1 MVRTSACT
9 VASGAGTMKRYRTSM
24 VYVAV
29 MKERDKMIP
38 QELTKENI
46 WCVWRREEK
55 GGKPTKIPYNPLT
68 GNRAETNNPETFGA
82 FDVAEEAYMIGSEYN
97 GVGILLANGYC
108 AVDID
113 HCCQDGIVSD
123 LAMQIIQTLQSYTE
137 YSPSGTGLRIIFK
150 ADNYQYDKA
159 KHYLKNPH
167 NGVEVYM
174 CGITNRFVTITG
186 NTAYGYP
193 IRDVSNELQ
202 SVLDT
207 YMLRPIKKGKSSS
220 TDQERM
226 ELSDEQVIAKASA
239 RSDKFRRLFAE
250 GDMTDYNNDHS
261 SADLALCNMLAFW
274 TGCDKAQMDRIF
286 RKSALYREEKW
297 GRRDDY
303 SHHTLEMAVA
313 DCTEVYNPQ
322 KVSGIWERLG
332 MPPMQTEDW
341 TVDASGVWLEVPGK
355 RKGDPPTVKNIMS
368 TPVFPAAYIENTSSG
383 VRKVELRF
391 LYNGVQHTVLC
402 DKETIASKTKIL
414 SLANAGIAVNSN
426 NVTNVVQY
434 LADMERINGNIIPHY
449 KSVSHVG
456 WVGND
461 FLPYSDAVK
470 FDGEAENREL
480 YAAITQNGD
489 YDAWVT
495 FTRQL
500 RSNIYMR
507 MMMAA
512 SFASPLLERL
522 NALPFVFH
530 LWGGTGR
537 GKTVALKVAMSIW
550 GNPGE
555 GALTRTMNMTN
566 AAMMSTVAV
575 LRNLPFGGDELQTI
589 KTNDMK
595 YDKLIMQITEGIE
608 RGRMQYNRNLPTR
621 KWSCAFLFTGEE
633 RCTNEFSGGGTK
645 NRVIEVEADGDIVTD
660 GGRIVNFIT
669 DHYGHAGKHF
679 IAYIQDKQLNK
690 AYYALYDQIVE
701 QCDTTPK
708 QAASMAILML
718 GDQLAGECIYPGEE
732 PLTIRDVAPFLKSET
747 EVDVATRAYNWVVDW
762 ATTNANKF
770 RGGQYDESWGTMGGN
785 NVFVIDSVLTKKL
798 QDEGFSFD
806 AVKKAW
812 AANGWLIMYRNKYK
826 KRKSIN
832 GMQPYCVELVLPGWG
847 EEDAE

>member
-1 MVRTSACT
+1 
-9 VASGAGTMKRYRTSM
+9 
-24 VYVAV
+24 
-29 MKERDKMIP
+29 MIP
-38 QELTKENI
+38 IELTKENI
-46 WCVWRREEK
+46 WCVWKREER
-55 GGKPTKIPYNPLT
+55 GGKPTKIPYNALT
-68 GNRAETNNPETFGA
+68 GKRAETNNPETFGA
-82 FDVAEEAYMIGSEYN
+82 FDIAEEAYLISCDYN
-97 GVGILLANGYC
+97 GLGILLSNGYC

-123 LAMQIIQTLQSYTE
+123 MAAQIVAKLQSYTE

-150 ADNYQYDKA
+150 ADHFEYDKA
-159 KHYLKNPH
+159 KYYLKNPN

-193 IRDVSNELQ
+193 IRDVSNELLD
-202 SVLDT
+202 VLDT
-207 YMLRPIKKGKSSS
+207 YMLRPTKHAPNSGPPM
-220 TDQERM
+220 DALAM
-226 ELSDEQVIAKASA
+226 SDEQVVAKASA
-239 RSDKFRRLFAE
+239 RSAKFRKLFLD
-250 GDMTDYNNDHS
+250 GDMTDYANDHS

-274 TGCDKAQMDRIF
+274 TGCDEAQMDRIF

-297 GRRDDY
+297 GKRDDY
-303 SHHTLEMAVA
+303 SHNTLRMAIA
-313 DCTEVYNPQ
+313 DCKEVYNPQ
-322 KVSGIWERLG
+322 KVGGIWDRLG
-332 MPPMQTEDW
+332 IPPMQTEDW
-341 TVDASGVWLEVPGK
+341 TVDASGIWLETPGK
-355 RKGDPPTVKNIMS
+355 RKGDPPQVKNIMS
-368 TPVFPAAYIENTSSG
+368 TPLFPAAYIENTTSG

-391 LYNGVQHTVLC
+391 LYNDVQQTVLC
-402 DKETIASKTKIL
+402 DKETIASKNKIL

-434 LADMERINGNIIPHY
+434 LADMERVNGNIIPHY

-456 WVGND
+456 WVGNE
-461 FLPYSDAVK
+461 FLPYSDAII

-500 RSNIYMR
+500 RSNIYLR

-537 GKTVALKVAMSIW
+537 GKTVALKVAMSVW

-566 AAMMSTVAV
+566 AAMMSTVSV

-589 KTNDMK
+589 KSNDMK

-633 RCTNEFSGGGTK
+633 RCTNDFSGGGTK
-645 NRVIEVEADGDIVTD
+645 NRVIEVEAEGDIVTD
-660 GGRIVNFIT
+660 GGKIVNFIS
-669 DHYGHAGKHF
+669 DHYGHAGKRF
-679 IAYIQDKQLNK
+679 IEYVQGKQLYK
-690 AYYALYDQIVE
+690 DYYAIYEQIVE
-701 QCDTTPK
+701 QCNTTPK

-718 GDQLAGECIYPGEE
+718 GDQLAGECIYPGED

-747 EVDVATRAYNWVVDW
+747 EVDVATRAYNWLVDW
-762 ATTNANKF
+762 VTANANKF
-770 RGGQYDESWGTMGGN
+770 RGGQYDEAWGIADGHT
-785 NVFVIDSVLTKKL
+785 VYIIDSVLTRKL

-812 AANGWLIMYRNKYK
+812 AVNGWLIMYRNKFK
-826 KRKSIN
+826 KRKGMN
-832 GMQPYCVELVLPGWG
+832 GQKPYCVEIVLP
-847 EEDAE
+847 EVDEND